1 VEEERTWFGPA
12 VDLWV
17 LAAAVG
23 ELTLARPR
31 AGKRDPGPL
40 PCCRDYMRLL
50 GGCTVVCSPAPPST
64 IIQPDAECQ
73 HTHTVRWLCGRG
85 GEHSGR
91 HDSFALLCF
100 ALLCSAL
107 LCFALL
113 CSALHN
119 EAGHIRLLA
128 FVART
133 HWLAQLLD
141 FGLLAPPHPAA
152 R

>member
-31 AGKRDPGPL
+31 AASATLG
-40 PCCRDYMRLL
+40 CRDYMRLLL

-73 HTHTVRWLCGRG
+73 HTHT
-85 GEHSGR
+85 H
-91 HDSFALLCF
+91 
-100 ALLCSAL
+100 
-107 LCFALL
+107 
-113 CSALHN
+113 
-119 EAGHIRLLA
+119 
-128 FVART
+128 T
-133 HWLAQLLD
+133 Q
-141 FGLLAPPHPAA
+141 
-152 R
+152 